1 MTIDKEIID
10 EKIQYD
16 INREAEKKSVQ
27 SLEKIKNTTGISKLG
42 ISHRWRNITFWSKT
56 NNSTN

>member
-42 ISHRWRNITFWSKT
+42 ISHR
-56 NNSTN
+56 